1 MKSIFDDWWYP
12 CSDCQSNEKCY
23 LGCQRWREWFETV
36 WREACEPFREIRK
49 ARDERIAKNEN
60 Y

>member
-1 MKSIFDDWWYP
+1 MSIFDDWRYP
-12 CSDCQSNEKCY
+12 CSDCPSNEKCY
-23 LGCQRWREWFETV
+23 LGCQPWREWFEAV
-36 WREACEPFREIRK
+36 WRKACKPFREIRK